1 MLKLVLNRLTT
12 SMLLQ
17 VLRSWRWLSRSQW
30 LSRDELMKIQSRKLR
45 DIVSHAYERTVFY
58 RRLYG
63 NQMPSISSVRD
74 IRRLPII
81 TKEIVRKTPLEE
93 RIASGTDVR
102 KCVRKTTTGTT
113 GIPITVLEDPASAA
127 YLDGLHLR
135 RLWSYGVRP
144 HYKIVRIVSGPL
156 ERAQVQTV
164 SDIAGLWGKI
174 RTKRI
179 VRLSA
184 AGEIQEHLIFLT
196 KFRPDVLVAPPSYFR
211 ALKEACE
218 SNSKYIAL
226 RIAVTWGELLDGRTR
241 RMVSDF
247 FGAEVFDGYGCTE
260 VAPIGGLAWE
270 CPTHTAYHINIDS
283 VVLEFLR
290 DGEEVSAGE
299 SGEVVAT
306 SLFRWAT
313 PMIRYYLG
321 DMATPLDDECP
332 CGRGLPLL
340 KNIEGRVV
348 DFIRRPD
355 GGSVSPY
362 AIMHVLQDV
371 SGLEQFKVVQRNDY
385 SIEVL
390 VRVSGDLESVLNE
403 VENRCN
409 LLFRGLRFRV
419 FPVESIRA
427 GRGEKF
433 RVVESHVTV

>member
-1 MLKLVLNRLTT
+1 
-12 SMLLQ
+12 
-17 VLRSWRWLSRSQW
+17 
-30 LSRDELMKIQSRKLR
+30 
-45 DIVSHAYERTVFY
+45 
-58 RRLYG
+58 
-63 NQMPSISSVRD
+63 
-74 IRRLPII
+74 
-81 TKEIVRKTPLEE
+81 
-93 RIASGTDVR
+93 
-102 KCVRKTTTGTT
+102 
-113 GIPITVLEDPASAA
+113 
-127 YLDGLHLR
+127 
-135 RLWSYGVRP
+135 
-144 HYKIVRIVSGPL
+144 
-156 ERAQVQTV
+156 
-164 SDIAGLWGKI
+164 
-174 RTKRI
+174 
-179 VRLSA
+179 
-184 AGEIQEHLIFLT
+184 
-196 KFRPDVLVAPPSYFR
+196 
-211 ALKEACE
+211 
-218 SNSKYIAL
+218 
-226 RIAVTWGELLDGRTR
+226 
-241 RMVSDF
+241 
-247 FGAEVFDGYGCTE
+247 
-260 VAPIGGLAWE
+260 
-270 CPTHTAYHINIDS
+270 

>member
-164 SDIAGLWGKI
+164 SDIAGLW
-174 RTKRI
+174 
-179 VRLSA
+179 
-184 AGEIQEHLIFLT
+184 
-196 KFRPDVLVAPPSYFR
+196 
-211 ALKEACE
+211 
-218 SNSKYIAL
+218 
-226 RIAVTWGELLDGRTR
+226 
-241 RMVSDF
+241 
-247 FGAEVFDGYGCTE
+247 
-260 VAPIGGLAWE
+260 
-270 CPTHTAYHINIDS
+270 
-283 VVLEFLR
+283 
-290 DGEEVSAGE
+290 
-299 SGEVVAT
+299 
-306 SLFRWAT
+306 
-313 PMIRYYLG
+313 
-321 DMATPLDDECP
+321 
-332 CGRGLPLL
+332 
-340 KNIEGRVV
+340 
-348 DFIRRPD
+348 
-355 GGSVSPY
+355 
-362 AIMHVLQDV
+362 
-371 SGLEQFKVVQRNDY
+371 
-385 SIEVL
+385 
-390 VRVSGDLESVLNE
+390 
-403 VENRCN
+403 
-409 LLFRGLRFRV
+409 
-419 FPVESIRA
+419 
-427 GRGEKF
+427 
-433 RVVESHVTV
+433 